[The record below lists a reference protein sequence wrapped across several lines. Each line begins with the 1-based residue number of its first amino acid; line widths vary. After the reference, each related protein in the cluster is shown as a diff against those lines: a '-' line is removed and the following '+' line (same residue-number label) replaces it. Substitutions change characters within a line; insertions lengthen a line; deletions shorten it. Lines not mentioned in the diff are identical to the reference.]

1 MNSHRIN
8 RPNARID
15 RNKPVDFTFDGK
27 AYRGCAGDTL
37 ASALLANGV
46 RMIGRS
52 FKYGRPRG
60 IIGHGAEEP
69 NALIQL
75 ERGPGTVPNLKA
87 TQVELYQGMNAFSTT
102 GWPSLNVDVKSI
114 MGRAARFM
122 PAGFYYKTFMA
133 PAKMW
138 PLYEDVIRRA
148 AGYGRAPVDP
158 DPEFYDHLHHHPDV
172 LVVGAGA
179 CGIWAALIAARA
191 GLRVMLVDEQAEMGG
206 WLLSDHNAVL
216 DKCSS
221 ETWLKRTLAELDALP
236 NVTRLARTTAFAM
249 HDGNLVQAVELLQD
263 HIVPSARDALL
274 PRQRLHKI
282 RARHVVLATGAIERP
297 LVFGNNDLPGVMTAA
312 AGQTYLNRY
321 AVRAGQ
327 RVLVLTSN
335 DWAYGAAVDLA
346 SAGARVTLCDTRAG
360 GAIAG
365 RADAAR
371 TAGIEVLK
379 GHGIAEALGGRSVTG
394 ARLVKLD
401 PRKDAAIGAG
411 PRVDCDLLLS
421 SGGLSPNVHLFCHN
435 GSRPAWD
442 EDRLAFVAPAQGRP
456 GIACV
461 GAVVGEFDLQAAI
474 AQTTNAVRAVC
485 TQLGHKV
492 GAQTP
497 RIAGARLPIDAAPAR
512 AIFRVPDGKREGHG
526 AKAFVDFQND
536 VAASDIELAVRENYR
551 SIEHVKRY
559 TGLGFGTDQ
568 GKLSN
573 VNGFAIAARALGKA
587 IGEVGTTTY
596 RPAYTPVAF
605 GALAGAMVGD
615 TFDPRRYAPAQQAHV
630 QRGALFETVGQWMR
644 PWYFPKPGED
654 LHAAVNREAVAARTS
669 VGMMD
674 ASTLGKIDIRG
685 PDAREFLNRVYS
697 NAWSQLAPGKCRY
710 GLMLDENGMV
720 MDDGVTSC
728 LGDNHFMMTTTT
740 GGAARV
746 LTWLEKWLQTEWPEL
761 KVYLT
766 SVTDHWSTCAV
777 VGPNSRAVLEKLCTD
792 IDLSPEAF
800 KYMDCRSGTVAGVP
814 ARVFRISFSGELAY
828 EVNVDASYGHYM
840 WESLMAAGQEFDI
853 TPYGT
858 ETMHVLRAEKG
869 FIIVGQ
875 DTDGS
880 VSPIDLGMGWAVS
893 MKKPFSFL
901 GKRSLA
907 RADTARSDRKQL
919 VGLVTEDPN
928 VVLAEGAQIVDGNG
942 NGGAVGRGPHVGG
955 TAAGAARRS
964 VGRVTSS
971 YHSAF
976 LGRSIA
982 LALIEGGLAKEG
994 QVFHAWD
1001 GGAMT
1006 AAKIVSPV
1014 FIDPEGKRQH
1024 V

>member
-8 RPNARID
+8 RPTARIE
-15 RNKPVDFTFDGK
+15 RSKPMSFTFDGK
-27 AYRGCAGDTL
+27 PFQGFAGDTL
-37 ASALLANGV
+37 ASALLASGV

-60 IIGHGAEEP
+60 IVGHGAEEP
-69 NALIQL
+69 NALVQL
-75 ERGPGTVPNLKA
+75 ERGAVTVPNLKA
-87 TQVELYQGMNAFSTT
+87 TQVEMYEGLDAFSTT
-102 GWPSLNVDVKSI
+102 GWPSLNFDVKSV

-148 AGYGRAPVDP
+148 AGYGRAPAEP
-158 DPEFYDHLHHHPDV
+158 DPEYYDHLHHHPDV
-172 LVVGAGA
+172 LVVGGGA

-191 GLRVMLVDEQAEMGG
+191 GLRVMLLDEQAEMGG
-206 WLLSDHNAVL
+206 WLLSEQDAVV
-216 DKCSS
+216 DQYPSA
-221 ETWLKRTLAELDALP
+221 TWLNSCLAELDRLP
-236 NVTRLARTTAFAM
+236 NVTRLARTTAFAL
-249 HDGNLVQAVELLQD
+249 HDANLVQAVELLQD
-263 HIVPSARDALL
+263 HIAPGARDPSQ

-282 RARHVVLATGAIERP
+282 RARQLVLATGAIERP

-327 RVLVLTSN
+327 RVLVMTSN
-335 DWAYGAAVDLA
+335 DWAYGAAADLA
-346 SAGARVTLCDTRAG
+346 QAGATVTLADTRAA
-360 GAIAG
+360 GAL
-365 RADAAR
+365 AAR
-371 TAGIEVLK
+371 ARAAAEAGVEILN
-379 GHGIAEALGGRSVTG
+379 GHGIAHAIGGRSVSG
-394 ARLVKLD
+394 AQLMKLD
-401 PRKDAAIGAG
+401 PSKNIAIGAG
-411 PRVDCDLLLS
+411 PRIDCDLVLS

-435 GSRPAWD
+435 GSRPSWD
-442 EDRLAFVAPAQGRP
+442 EGKLAFIAPPQGRS
-456 GIACV
+456 GIACAGSV
-461 GAVVGEFDLQAAI
+461 TGEFDLRAAL
-474 AQTTNAVRAVC
+474 AQTTAVVAGVCAALGRAASPAAPLV
-485 TQLGHKV
+485 TGGRMPV
-492 GAQTP
+492 
-497 RIAGARLPIDAAPAR
+497 DAAPAR
-512 AIFRVPDGKREGHG
+512 RIFRVPDGKREGHG

-573 VNGFAIAARALGKA
+573 VNGFAIAADALGKPIA
-587 IGEVGTTTY
+587 EVGTTTY

-605 GALAGAMVGD
+605 GALAGSMVGD
-615 TFDPRRYAPAQQAHV
+615 TFDPTRYASAQESHIR
-630 QRGALFETVGQWMR
+630 RGAKFEVVGQWMR
-644 PWYFPKPGED
+644 PWYFPQAGED
-654 LHAAVNREAVAARTS
+654 LHAAVNREALATRNS

-720 MDDGVTSC
+720 MDDGVTAC
-728 LGDNHFMMTTTT
+728 LSEGHFMMTTTT

-746 LTWLEKWLQTEWPEL
+746 MGWLEKWLQTEWPEL

-766 SVTDHWSTCAV
+766 SVTDHWSTSAV

-800 KYMDCRSGTVAGVP
+800 KFMDCRAGTVAGVP

-828 EVNVDASYGHYM
+828 EVNVEASYGHYM
-840 WESLMAAGQEFDI
+840 WESLMGAGAEFGI

-893 MKKPFSFL
+893 MKKAFPFL

-919 VGLVTEDPN
+919 VGLMTEDPA
-928 VVLAEGAQIVDGNG
+928 VVLAEGAQIV
-942 NGGAVGRGPHVGG
+942 ASAQPGPKEH
-955 TAAGAARRS
+955 S

-982 LALIEGGLAKEG
+982 MALIEGGAARQGE
-994 QVFHAWD
+994 VFYAWD
-1001 GGAMT
+1001 GGKVS

-1014 FIDPEGKRQH
+1014 FIDPEGKRQN

>member
-1 MNSHRIN
+1 MSTHRIQSST
-8 RPNARID
+8 ARID
-15 RNKPVDFTFDGK
+15 RNQPISFSFDGK
-27 AYRGCAGDTL
+27 SYQGYAGDTL

-60 IIGHGAEEP
+60 IVGHGAEEP

-75 ERGPGTVPNLKA
+75 ERGAHTVPNVKA
-87 TQVELYQGMNAFSTT
+87 TQVEMYPGLDARSTT
-102 GWPSLNVDVKSI
+102 GWPSLNFDVKSV

-148 AGYGRAPVDP
+148 AGYGHAPADP
-158 DPEFYDHLHHHPDV
+158 DPEYYDHLHHHPDL
-172 LVVGAGA
+172 LVVGGGA
-179 CGIWAALIAARA
+179 CGIWSALIAARS
-191 GLRVMLVDEQAEMGG
+191 GLRVLLVDEQSEMGG
-206 WLLSDHNAVL
+206 WLLSEPDALIDHYPAH
-216 DKCSS
+216 
-221 ETWLKRTLAELDALP
+221 TWLRSCIAELDKLP

-249 HDGNLVQAVELLQD
+249 HDMNLVQAVELMQD
-263 HIVPSARDALL
+263 HVAPSERNPNQ

-282 RARHVVLATGAIERP
+282 RARQVVLATGAIERP

-321 AVRAGQ
+321 AVRAG
-327 RVLVLTSN
+327 RKVLVLTNN
-335 DWAYGAAVDLA
+335 DWAYGAAADLA
-346 SAGARVTLCDTRAG
+346 LAGAKVTLADTRAS
-360 GAIAG
+360 GALPGREQAASAAG
-365 RADAAR
+365 V
-371 TAGIEVLK
+371 ELFK
-379 GHGIAEALGGRSVTG
+379 GYGVAQAIGGRSVSG
-394 ARLVKLD
+394 AQLMRLD
-401 PRKDAAIGAG
+401 PVHNKAIAAG
-411 PRVDCDLLLS
+411 PHIECDLLLS

-435 GSRPAWD
+435 GSRPVWD
-442 EDRLAFVAPAQGRP
+442 EQKLAFVAPAQGRP

-461 GAVVGEFDLQAAI
+461 GSVVGEFSLQAAL
-474 AQTTNAVRAVC
+474 AQTTRVVNGLCAAGTSGAAAAAPVVAGVRMPVE
-485 TQLGHKV
+485 
-492 GAQTP
+492 
-497 RIAGARLPIDAAPAR
+497 AAPAR
-512 AIFRVPDGKREGHG
+512 RIFRVPDGKREGHG

-573 VNGFAIAARALGKA
+573 VNGFAIAADALGKPIA
-587 IGEVGTTTY
+587 EVGTTTY

-615 TFDPRRYAPAQQAHV
+615 TFDPKRYSAMQDAHV
-630 QRGALFETVGQWMR
+630 RRGAEFETVGQWMR
-644 PWYFPKPGED
+644 PWYFPKAGENM
-654 LHAAVNREAVAARTS
+654 HAAVNREALAARRG
-669 VGMMD
+669 VAMMD

-685 PDAREFLNRVYS
+685 ADAREFLNRVYS

-720 MDDGVTSC
+720 MDDGVTAC
-728 LGDNHFMMTTTT
+728 LDDQHFMMTTTT

-746 LTWLEKWLQTEWPEL
+746 LSWLERWHQTEWPEL
-761 KVYLT
+761 KVYMT
-766 SVTDHWSTCAV
+766 SVTDHWSTSAV
-777 VGPNSRAVLEKLCTD
+777 VGPKSRAVLEKLCTD
-792 IDLSPEAF
+792 IDLSAENF
-800 KYMDCRSGTVAGVP
+800 KFMDCRAGTVAGVP
-814 ARVFRISFSGELAY
+814 ARVFRISFSGELAF

-840 WESLMAAGQEFDI
+840 WESLMAAGAEFDI

-880 VSPIDLGMGWAVS
+880 VSPVDLGMSWAVS
-893 MKKPFSFL
+893 MKKAYSFL

-919 VGLVTEDPN
+919 VGLMTEDPN
-928 VVLAEGAQIVDGNG
+928 MVLAEGAQILES
-942 NGGAVGRGPHVGG
+942 AQPGPNP
-955 TAAGAARRS
+955 RS

-982 LALIEGGLAKEG
+982 MALIEGGASKDG
-994 QVFHAWD
+994 QVFHAWA
-1001 GGAMT
+1001 GGKVT

-1014 FIDPEGKRQH
+1014 FIDPEGKHQN

>member
-8 RPNARID
+8 RPDARIE
-15 RNKPVDFTFDGK
+15 RNAPLSFTFDGK
-27 AYRGCAGDTL
+27 PFQGFAGDTL

-46 RMIGRS
+46 RLIGRS
-52 FKYGRPRG
+52 FKYGRRRG

-69 NALIQL
+69 NALVQI
-75 ERGPGTVPNLKA
+75 ERGAITVPNLKA
-87 TQVELYQGMNAFSTT
+87 TQVELYEGLNAFSTT
-102 GWPSLNVDVKSI
+102 GWPSLDVDLKSV

-148 AGYGRAPVDP
+148 AGFGRTPLEP
-158 DPEFYDHLHHHPDV
+158 DPEYYDHLHHHPDV
-172 LVVGAGA
+172 LVIGAGA
-179 CGIWAALIAARA
+179 CGIWAALSAARA

-206 WLLSDHNAVL
+206 WLLSEHDAVL
-216 DKCSS
+216 DRHAAPA
-221 ETWLKRTLAELDALP
+221 WLRRCLAELDQLP

-249 HDGNLVQAVELLQD
+249 HDANLVQAVELCQD
-263 HIVPSARDALL
+263 HIAPAARKPQQ
-274 PRQRLHKI
+274 PRQRMHKI
-282 RARHVVLATGAIERP
+282 RARQVVLATGAIERP

-327 RVLVLTSN
+327 KVLVLTSN
-335 DWAYGAAVDLA
+335 DWAYGAALHLA
-346 SAGARVTLCDTRAG
+346 QAGATVSLADTRAS
-360 GAIAG
+360 GAL
-365 RADAAR
+365 AAR
-371 TAGIEVLK
+371 AKAAANAGVEILN
-379 GHGIAEALGGRSVTG
+379 GYGIAHASGGRSVSG
-394 ARLVKLD
+394 AQLVQLD
-401 PRKDAAIGAG
+401 PGKNIVIGAG
-411 PRVDCDLLLS
+411 PRIACDLLLS
-421 SGGLSPNVHLFCHN
+421 SGGQSPNVHLFCHN

-442 EDRLAFVAPAQGRP
+442 EAKLAFVAPQQGRA
-456 GIACV
+456 GIVCA
-461 GAVVGEFDLQAAI
+461 GAIVGEFALQAAL
-474 AQTTNAVRAVC
+474 AQTSAVVAKLCATLGRSVAVN
-485 TQLGHKV
+485 
-492 GAQTP
+492 TP
-497 RIAGARLPIDAAPAR
+497 LVDDLRLPADSAPAR
-512 AIFRVPDGKREGHG
+512 RIFRVPDGLREGHG

-573 VNGFAIAARALGKA
+573 VNGFAIAADALGKSIA
-587 IGEVGTTTY
+587 EVGTTTY

-605 GALAGAMVGD
+605 GALAGSMVGD
-615 TFDPRRYAPAQQAHV
+615 TFEPKRYASAQEAHCR
-630 QRGALFETVGQWMR
+630 RGAEFEVVGQWMR
-644 PWYFPKPGED
+644 PWYFPQAGET
-654 LHAAVNREAVAARTS
+654 LRAAVDREALAARNS
-669 VGMMD
+669 VAMMD

-685 PDAREFLNRVYS
+685 PDAREFLNRVYA

-720 MDDGVTSC
+720 MDDGVTAC
-728 LGDNHFMMTTTT
+728 LSEGHFMMTTTT

-746 LTWLEKWLQTEWPEL
+746 LGWLEKWLQTEWPEL
-761 KVYLT
+761 KVYLS
-766 SVTDHWSTCAV
+766 SVTDHWSTSAV

-792 IDLSPEAF
+792 IDLGPDAF
-800 KYMDCRSGTVAGVP
+800 KFMDCRTGTVAGVP
-814 ARVFRISFSGELAY
+814 ARVFRISFSGELSF

-840 WESLMAAGQEFDI
+840 WESLMGAGAEFDI

-893 MKKPFSFL
+893 MKKAFPFL

-919 VGLVTEDPN
+919 VGLMTQDPA
-928 VVLAEGAQIVDGNG
+928 VVLTEGAHIVASATPGSNG
-942 NGGAVGRGPHVGG
+942 A
-955 TAAGAARRS
+955 S
-964 VGRVTSS
+964 VGHVTSS

-982 LALIEGGLAKEG
+982 MALIEGGAARQGELLY
-994 QVFHAWD
+994 AWV
-1001 GGAMT
+1001 GGKLS

-1014 FIDPEGKRQH
+1014 FIDPEGKRQN

>member
-1 MNSHRIN
+1 MSSHRIQSTT
-8 RPNARID
+8 ARID
-15 RNKPVDFTFDGK
+15 RDQPLEFSFDGK
-27 AYRGCAGDTL
+27 RYQGYAGDTL

-60 IIGHGAEEP
+60 IVGHGAEEP

-75 ERGPGTVPNLKA
+75 ERGAHTVPNLKA
-87 TQVELYQGMNAFSTT
+87 TQVELYPGLDASSTT
-102 GWPSLNVDVKSI
+102 GWPSLNFDVKSV

-148 AGYGRAPVDP
+148 AGYGRAPAVP
-158 DPEFYDHLHHHPDV
+158 DPEYYDHLHHHPEL
-172 LVVGAGA
+172 LVVGGGA
-179 CGIWAALIAARA
+179 CGIWAALVAARA
-191 GLRVMLVDEQAEMGG
+191 GMRVLLVDEQAEMGG
-206 WLLSDHNAVL
+206 WLLSEPDASIDNYPAL
-216 DKCSS
+216 
-221 ETWLKRTLAELDALP
+221 TWLRACLAELDRLP
-236 NVTRLARTTAFAM
+236 TVTRLARTTAFAM
-249 HDGNLVQAVELLQD
+249 HDMNLVQAVELMQD
-263 HIVPSARDALL
+263 HVAPSARDPNQ

-282 RARHVVLATGAIERP
+282 RARQVVLATGAIERP
-297 LVFGNNDLPGVMTAA
+297 LVFGDNDLPGVMTAA

-321 AVRAGQ
+321 AVRAG
-327 RVLVLTSN
+327 RKVLVLTSN
-335 DWAYGAAVDLA
+335 DWAYGAAADLA
-346 SAGARVTLCDTRAG
+346 LAGARVTLADTRAG
-360 GAIAG
+360 GALPG
-365 RADAAR
+365 RAKAAAA
-371 TAGIEVLK
+371 AGVELLNGYGVA
-379 GHGIAEALGGRSVTG
+379 GVSGGRAVGG
-394 ARLVKLD
+394 ARLMRLD
-401 PRKDAAIGAG
+401 PSRNLAVGAG
-411 PRVDCDLLLS
+411 PDIDCDLLLS

-435 GSRPAWD
+435 GSRPVWD
-442 EDRLAFVAPAQGRP
+442 EQKLAFVAPAQGRA

-461 GAVVGEFDLQAAI
+461 GSVVGQFALGAAL
-474 AQTTNAVRAVC
+474 AQTTGVVNALC
-485 TQLGHKV
+485 
-492 GAQTP
+492 
-497 RIAGARLPIDAAPAR
+497 AGARSGAAVPAPVVVGVRMPDDAAPAR
-512 AIFRVPDGKREGHG
+512 RIFRVPDGKREGHG

-573 VNGFAIAARALGKA
+573 VNGFAIAADALGKTIA
-587 IGEVGTTTY
+587 EVGTTTY

-615 TFDPRRYAPAQQAHV
+615 TFEPRRYSAMQQSHAR
-630 QRGALFETVGQWMR
+630 RGALFETVGQWMR
-644 PWYFPKPGED
+644 PWYFPKAGETM
-654 LHAAVNREAVAARTS
+654 HAAVNREALAARRG
-669 VGMMD
+669 VAMMD

-685 PDAREFLNRVYS
+685 PDARELLNRVYS

-720 MDDGVTSC
+720 MDDGVTAC
-728 LGDNHFMMTTTT
+728 LDDQHFMMTTTT

-746 LTWLEKWLQTEWPEL
+746 LNWLERWHQTEWPEL
-761 KVYLT
+761 KVYMT
-766 SVTDHWSTCAV
+766 SVTDHWSTSAV
-777 VGPNSRAVLEKLCTD
+777 VGPKSRAVLEKLCGD
-792 IDLSPEAF
+792 IDLSAENF
-800 KYMDCRSGTVAGVP
+800 KFMDCRVGTVAGVP
-814 ARVFRISFSGELAY
+814 ARVFRISFSGELAF
-828 EVNVDASYGHYM
+828 EVNVDAGYGHYM
-840 WESLMAAGQEFDI
+840 WEQLMAAGAEFDI

-880 VSPIDLGMGWAVS
+880 VSPIDLGMGWAVG
-893 MKKPFSFL
+893 MKKAYSFL

-907 RADTARSDRKQL
+907 RADTARADRKQL
-919 VGLVTEDPN
+919 VGLMTEDPL
-928 VVLAEGAQIVDGNG
+928 VVLAEGAQILAAPA
-942 NGGAVGRGPHVGG
+942 GGGG
-955 TAAGAARRS
+955 RS

-982 LALIEGGLAKEG
+982 LALIEGGQSRDG
-994 QVFHAWD
+994 QVFHAWA
-1001 GGAMT
+1001 GGKSA

-1014 FIDPEGKRQH
+1014 FIDPEGKH
-1024 V
+1024 PNV